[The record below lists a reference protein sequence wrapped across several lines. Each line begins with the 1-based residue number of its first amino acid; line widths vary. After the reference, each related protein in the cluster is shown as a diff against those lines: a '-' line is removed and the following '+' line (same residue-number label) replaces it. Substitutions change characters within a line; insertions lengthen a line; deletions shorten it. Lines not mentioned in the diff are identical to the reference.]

1 MKKQVIITT
10 SFPKD
15 KNDYSGLFTYS
26 YLKLNKLDSV
36 VIAPHASKLKEFE
49 QWDNVKIIRV
59 KYAPEKFE
67 KLFYNLGVPDNLK
80 NSPLLSI
87 FAIPWLIKS
96 SLIAYNQLNKDDIL
110 ITHWAFPTGIS
121 GAFLKFIK
129 KDIIHINIIHSA
141 GITILKNKKLK
152 FFTKFLYKYSDKL
165 HFVNTEH
172 IKWFEALI
180 NKKLNKEKLILKPM
194 PITTCM
200 SKTMVNNVVTNT
212 MEQKKAN
219 PIIGDNNILYLGR
232 IVKIKGLDLMLDELK
247 SIKKTNIIIAGNG
260 NLKSEL
266 ENKYVYAKFV
276 GSVFGKE
283 KENLLIKSNIMI
295 IPSISN
301 NGQIEGFPTTIL
313 EGAVNKNLLII
324 SKEVKGI
331 DYIFKDR
338 INCLYYNPYKKGE
351 LKKIIQTLNQKKME
365 AMIELGYN
373 SALNVLESYNFDF
386 I

>member
-1 MKKQVIITT
+1 MRKQVIITT

-15 KNDYSGLFTYS
+15 KNDYSGLFIYN
-26 YLKLNKLDSV
+26 YLKLNKLNSV
-36 VIAPHASKLKEFE
+36 VIAPHAPNLKEFE
-49 QWDNVKIIRV
+49 HWGNIEIIRV

-67 KLFYNLGVPDNLK
+67 KLFYNLGVPDNLM

-96 SLIAYNQLNKDDIL
+96 SLIAYSKLNNHDYL

-121 GAFLKFIK
+121 GAFLKLIK
-129 KDIIHINIIHSA
+129 KDIVHINIIHSA

-152 FFTKFLYKYSDKL
+152 IFTKFLYKYSDKL

-172 IKWFEALI
+172 VKWFEALI

-194 PITTCM
+194 PVTICTG
-200 SKTMVNNVVTNT
+200 KTLVSSVVTYP
-212 MEQKKAN
+212 MVQKKAN
-219 PIIGDNNILYLGR
+219 STIGENNILYLGR

-247 SIKKTNIIIAGNG
+247 AIKKTNIIIAGNG

-283 KENLLIKSNIMI
+283 KENLLINSNIMI

-313 EGAVNKNLLII
+313 EGAINKNLLII
-324 SKEVKGI
+324 SEEVKGI
-331 DYIFKDR
+331 DYIFKDG

-351 LKKIIQTLNQKKME
+351 LKKIIVSLNQKKME
-365 AMIELGYN
+365 AMIKLGYN

-386 I
+386 V